1 MARENSSRKWQITIN
16 NPLEHD
22 FSHDIIKTVLNAFPS
37 ALYWCLCD
45 EIGEQGTP
53 HTHIYVVFKNAVM
66 FSTMQRRFR
75 GAHLEQA
82 NGTSSENR
90 AYIRKEGKWQDDK
103 KHETSLPETF
113 EEWGA
118 MPAERSGTG
127 SDTEAIYDMVK
138 QGYSDF
144 DILEAYPSAMS
155 RLDKISRARQTLIEE
170 QYKNT
175 FRNIETTYI
184 WGDTGSG
191 KTRSVMER
199 YGGYEYVYRVTN
211 YEHPFDGYRG
221 QDVVVFEEFRS
232 SLPIQDMLTYMEGYP
247 ILLPCRY
254 ADKVACF
261 TKIFIITNIPLDSQY
276 PCVQF
281 NERETW
287 AAFVRRIQY
296 REHKTVEQL
305 PTTDAIVELL

>member
-1 MARENSSRKWQITIN
+1 MAREKASRKWQITIN

-22 FSHDIIKTVLNAFPS
+22 FSHDTIKAVLASFPS

-53 HTHIYVVFKNAVM
+53 HTHVYVVFKNAVM
-66 FSTMQRRFR
+66 FQTIQQRFH

-103 KHETSLPETF
+103 KHETSLPDTF
-113 EEWGA
+113 EEWGT
-118 MPAERSGTG
+118 MPAERSAKG

-155 RLDKISRARQTLIEE
+155 RLDKISRARQTLLEE

-175 FRNIETTYI
+175 FRQMEVTYI

-191 KTRSVMER
+191 KTRSVMEH
-199 YGGYEYVYRVTN
+199 YCDENLYRVTN
-211 YEHPFDGYRG
+211 YEHPFDGYKG
-221 QDVVVFEEFRS
+221 QDVVIFEEFRS
-232 SLPIQDMLTYMEGYP
+232 SLPIQDMLNLLDGYP
-247 ILLPCRY
+247 LQLPCRY
-254 ADKVACF
+254 ADKTACY
-261 TKIFIITNIPLDSQY
+261 TKVYLITNIPLEQQY
-276 PCVQF
+276 TAVQF
-281 NERETW
+281 NHPETW
-287 AAFVRRIQY
+287 AAFLRRITYQECK
-296 REHKTVEQL
+296 RTEKQPEPH
-305 PTTDAIVELL
+305 AIVELL